1 MAQGDP
7 QAIKL
12 HYRKSDTNRRP
23 ICGARSGNMTFS
35 TTKKSEVDCVR
46 CLAML
51 AKPTA
56 REGQ

>member
-1 MAQGDP
+1 MQGDP
-7 QAIKL
+7 KAIKL
-12 HYRKSDTNRRP
+12 HYRRSDANRRP

-51 AKPTA
+51 AKTERA
-56 REGQ
+56 ER